1 MLAQIEN
8 TPQGYIVSIYYPDSS
23 GNYHWEKLRNF
34 GDRQG
39 DAIEFKDWDLP
50 GLEDAHI
57 RLLIRQFDINKK
69 YVRLGK
75 NRYGKQRD

>member
-8 TPQGYIVSIYYPDSS
+8 TKAGYVVSVYIADTTDR
-23 GNYHWEKLRNF
+23 YHWENLRNF

-39 DAIEFKDWDLP
+39 DAIEFRDWDLP
-50 GLEDAHI
+50 GLPDAQI
-57 RLLIRQFDINKK
+57 RQLIRQFDIKTK

-75 NRYGKQRD
+75 NRYGKQK